1 MSMSKKTKKR
11 IVFWSIFAGVIV
23 VGLIILF
30 VVMNNLINNTNRQ
43 IADSIFYAN
52 NGGAKVDE
60 FASAVSDAMN
70 E

>member
-1 MSMSKKTKKR
+1 MSMPKKTKKR

-30 VVMNNLINNTNRQ
+30 VVMNSLINNTNYR
-43 IADSIFYAN
+43 IADAIFYSN
-52 NGGAKVDE
+52 NGGMQVDE
-60 FASAVSDAMN
+60 FASAISDAIN